1 MLTRTRFLAVIIGVA
16 PAVAALTLALA
27 SPAPALAA
35 PVAAAAQAATPTA
48 QAPPTGQ
55 APPSPE
61 AFFSFRPG
69 AEGKLLDYGQIID
82 YLKVLDKA
90 SPRLEMRQVGETPMG
105 KPMFAVFI
113 SSEANI
119 ARLDELEKINR
130 RLALDPAIPEAER
143 AGLLDRG
150 RVFILATLSMHAN
163 ELAPAQSFPL
173 YAHELVTSRDAAVA
187 RQLDAAVWMV
197 VPSQNPDGLDMVVNN
212 YRKYRGTPWEG
223 ASLPA
228 VYHRYVGHDNN
239 RDYVTLT
246 QEDTRVISRLYSTS
260 WFPQVMVEK
269 HGMGSSGPRYFVPPN
284 HDPIAENVDAGL
296 WSWVA
301 VLGTAMAHD
310 MSRDGLKG
318 VAQHWAF
325 DNYWPGST
333 ETSIWKGS
341 VSLLTE
347 VATSNDATP
356 VYIEPNELE
365 GDGKGLAEY
374 KMGVNLLAPWPG
386 GWWRLADGVD
396 YELSSFRSLLRIC
409 AERRADLLR
418 FRNDVTRREVERGRS
433 ETPAYFVLPA
443 RQRDRGARVTLV
455 NLLAEH
461 GVQMFRLPGEVAAGG
476 RRFEAGSVIVPLAQP
491 YRSFVKEV
499 LELQRYPVRHYTPDG
514 EMIRPYDITTWS
526 LPLQHGVTAEAID
539 ARAPELEA
547 VWRPLEAPFALDDRV
562 ARLPAGTWGIAF
574 SANENEAFHAAFLAL
589 KAGLSVSR
597 TTGPVGAGVVKAG
610 AVSAGEGNRDGTSL
624 PAGSFVI
631 RGGPGAAVEALL
643 GKVTVLPLVLSA
655 APEATLRPLTMPR
668 VALVETHFH
677 DMDAGWTRFLLDS
690 YDIPF
695 QVVRP
700 GNIAT
705 LDLAKSFDLVL
716 FPNSSKEELLEG
728 RYKYGER
735 INLPDLPPE
744 LRKGIG
750 ADGMEKLMSFI
761 DQGGIIVAWGGA
773 CDLFLG
779 VQEIKRGKDKKEV
792 EAFQLPVRN
801 IGDELAKKA
810 LAVPGSWLRARF
822 TPDHPLTW
830 GMPEEGGLFSEGA
843 PVFRTSQPGLDMD
856 RRVLVSHPV
865 EKILVS
871 GFAENEK
878 LLGNA
883 VVGVWARKGR
893 GQFVLYGFGPQFR
906 GSTPA
911 TYKLLFNA
919 LLLPRL

>member
-1 MLTRTRFLAVIIGVA
+1 MLMNTQFLAAIISV
-16 PAVAALTLALA
+16 ALA
-27 SPAPALAA
+27 APALAA
-35 PVAAAAQAATPTA
+35 SASEG
-48 QAPPTGQ
+48 PPG
-55 APPSPE
+55 PE

-69 AEGKLLDYGQIID
+69 AEGKLLDYGQIVD
-82 YLKVLDKA
+82 YLRLLDKA
-90 SPRLEMRQVGETPMG
+90 SPRLEMRQVGETPLG

-113 SSEANI
+113 SSEENI
-119 ARLDELEKINR
+119 ARLDELEAINR

-143 AGLLDRG
+143 AELLDRG
-150 RVFILATLSMHAN
+150 RVFILATLSMHAD

-173 YAHELVTSRDAAVA
+173 YAHELVTSSDAAVA

-197 VPSQNPDGLDMVVNN
+197 VPSQNPDGLDMVVDN

-228 VYHRYVGHDNN
+228 VYHRYIGHDNN
-239 RDYVTLT
+239 RDYVTLS

-347 VATSNDATP
+347 VATSRDATP
-356 VYIEPNELE
+356 VYIEPGELE

-374 KMGVNLLAPWPG
+374 KMGVNLLDPWPG
-386 GWWRLADGVD
+386 GWWRLSDGVD

-418 FRNDVTRREVERGRS
+418 FRNDVTRREVARGQS
-433 ETPAYFVLPA
+433 ESPAYFVLPA
-443 RQRDRGARVTLV
+443 RQHDRGARVKLV

-461 GVQMFRLPGEVAAGG
+461 GVEMFRLPAEVAAGG
-476 RRFEAGSVIVPLAQP
+476 RRFEAGSIIVPLAQP

-499 LELQRYPVRHYTPDG
+499 LELQRYPVRHYTSDG

-539 ARAPELEA
+539 TRAPEIEA
-547 VWRPLEAPFALDDRV
+547 AWRPLEAPFAHDGRV
-562 ARLPAGTWGIAF
+562 ARLPEGTWGIAF
-574 SANENEAFHAAFLAL
+574 SADENEAFRAGFLAL
-589 KAGLSVSR
+589 KAGLAVSR
-597 TTGPVGAGVVKAG
+597 TTGPVSNGAEKTDAANAGAGKLG
-610 AVSAGEGNRDGTSL
+610 DSPL

-631 RGGPGAAVEALL
+631 RGDSGAIDALL
-643 GKVTVLPLVLSA
+643 QKVTVPPVVLSA

-668 VALVETHFH
+668 VALVETYFH
-677 DMDAGWTRFLLDS
+677 DMDAGWTRFLFDG
-690 YDIPF
+690 YGIPF
-695 QVVRP
+695 QVVHP
-700 GNIAT
+700 GEIEK
-705 LDLAKSFDLVL
+705 LDLAKNFDLIV
-716 FPNSSKEELLEG
+716 FPDNSKEELLDG
-728 RYKYGER
+728 RYKYGET
-735 INLPDLPPE
+735 LYVPDLPPE
-744 LRKGIG
+744 YREGIG
-750 ADGMEKLMSFI
+750 ADGMAKLLTFT
-761 DQGGIIVAWGGA
+761 DQGGIILAWGGA

-779 VQEIKRGKDKKEV
+779 VQEIKRGKDKKDV
-792 EAFQLPVRN
+792 EAFQLPVLN
-801 IGDELAKKA
+801 IGDDLEKKG

-822 TPDHPLTW
+822 ARNHPLTW
-830 GMPEEGGLFSEGA
+830 GMPDEGGIYSEGD
-843 PVFRTSQPGLDMD
+843 PVFRTWPPGLDTD
-856 RRVLVSHPV
+856 RRVLVNHPE

-893 GQFVLYGFGPQFR
+893 GQFVLYGFAPQFR

-919 LLLPRL
+919 LLLPRLPADADSLRY